1 MSKYEAKF
9 QEIDAINLYK
19 NGKLLKDIA
28 QMVGCAQSTVSA
40 YLKKHDVDLRQSGIK
55 RKIYPIGFTIGNWKV
70 ISEESIGYRDCKQ
83 LCECIVC
90 GYQEYVNISHAIS
103 RPSKRCV
110 KCKSSK
116 FVNDVGET
124 NYLYIM
130 TKICDRIKYNSERR
144 DKVSQLEFNIT
155 PQYLLDLYNKQ
166 DGKCALSK
174 INLPLNTL
182 SYRNLNLSLDRI
194 DSNKGY
200 VIGNVQWVDKRIN
213 MMKQS
218 FSQDEFINMCI
229 EVAKS
234 NGYSKCN

>member
-28 QMVGCAQSTVSA
+28 QIVGCSESTVLR
-40 YLKKHDVDLRQSGIK
+40 YLNSKGINTRHPGIE
-55 RKIYPIGFTIGNWKV
+55 RKIYPIGFQIGNWKV
-70 ISEESIGYRDCKQ
+70 ISEDSIGYRDCKQ

-90 GYQEYVNISHAIS
+90 GYQEYVNISKAIS

-182 SYRNLNLSLDRI
+182 NYRDLNLSLDRI

-200 VIGNVQWVDKRIN
+200 VDGNVQWVDKRIN

-218 FSQDEFINMCI
+218 FSQDEFISMCI
-229 EVAKS
+229 EVAKN